1 MRKRGREDTG
11 KGGEKEESG
20 REELRKEEGGMEGKR
35 EEERERKEGRKEKHH
50 HFLHLLKMD
59 VRTK

>member
-1 MRKRGREDTG
+1 M
-11 KGGEKEESG
+11 GES
-20 REELRKEEGGMEGKR
+20 RREEGGIEGKR
-35 EEERERKEGRKEKHH
+35 EEERERKEGRKEKCH

>member
-1 MRKRGREDTG
+1 
-11 KGGEKEESG
+11 
-20 REELRKEEGGMEGKR
+20 MEGKR
-35 EEERERKEGRKEKHH
+35 EEERERKEGRKETCH